1 MNMIFDLYLIQ
12 LTMFLLFYFLYFDY
26 PLLYQLIIS
35 GTFFE
40 IQNIEYIKHTFFFL
54 INKKIFDHLN

>member
-1 MNMIFDLYLIQ
+1 MNMIFDFYLTQ

-40 IQNIEYIKHTFFFL
+40 IQNIEYIKHTFFF
-54 INKKIFDHLN
+54 

>member
-1 MNMIFDLYLIQ
+1 MNEHDIW
-12 LTMFLLFYFLYFDY
+12 LLFNPIDHVPTVLLLIFWL

-40 IQNIEYIKHTFFFL
+40 IQNIEYIKHTFFF
-54 INKKIFDHLN
+54 N